1 MPDFVKMPDGSLI
14 MVGQPRQQPSAWER
28 FKATVKSIPDRFSAK
43 PAPWWIEQPRQ
54 APVVVQAREPMI
66 PVMQQTAQQL
76 LAPPPSAAPVNDFE
90 EAEKEAKKRAE
101 IVKQFGDV
109 PRRILAS
116 EFFVGKERK

>member
-14 MVGQPRQQPSAWER
+14 MVGKPAPKQSAWER
-28 FKATVKSIPDRFSAK
+28 FKATVRAIPDRFSPK

-54 APVVVQAREPMI
+54 AAPVVQAREAV

-76 LAPPPSAAPVNDFE
+76 TAAPTVAVNDFE
-90 EAEKEAKKRAE
+90 EAEKEAAKRAA
-101 IVKQFGDV
+101 IVQQFGDV